1 MPIDFVIADAAKI
14 AIIAIES
21 ARPTAVTTTKAAAIT
36 TVVIVATVIGIN
48 LKGALSF
55 AAR

>member
-1 MPIDFVIADAAKI
+1 MPIDFVIADAATI

-36 TVVIVATVIGIN
+36 AVVVATVIGIN
-48 LKGALSF
+48 PKGALSF